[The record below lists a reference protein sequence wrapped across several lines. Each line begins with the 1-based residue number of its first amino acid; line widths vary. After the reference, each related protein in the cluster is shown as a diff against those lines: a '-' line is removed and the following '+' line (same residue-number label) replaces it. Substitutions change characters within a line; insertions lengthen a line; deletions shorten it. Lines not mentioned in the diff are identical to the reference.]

1 MTCTF
6 RSTPWP
12 HLAKAKNTP
21 KKELSSIHAPV
32 SPGDV
37 QSRFLSSLMEPPEVA
52 GRARGSRD
60 LAKVRAPAPFARL
73 LVVWR
78 GEVLGRPT
86 IQNLFSKKSKYARE
100 HFFENFK
107 SCDGRWVYEKRE
119 RRRFRRELE
128 LLVVISTLR
137 AVKRRRS

>member
-1 MTCTF
+1 
-6 RSTPWP
+6 
-12 HLAKAKNTP
+12 
-21 KKELSSIHAPV
+21 
-32 SPGDV
+32 
-37 QSRFLSSLMEPPEVA
+37 MEPPEVA

-100 HFFENFK
+100 HFLK
-107 SCDGRWVYEKRE
+107 ISSHATVGGYM
-119 RRRFRRELE
+119 RRESE
-128 LLVVISTLR
+128 GGSGE
-137 AVKRRRS
+137 SWSCW